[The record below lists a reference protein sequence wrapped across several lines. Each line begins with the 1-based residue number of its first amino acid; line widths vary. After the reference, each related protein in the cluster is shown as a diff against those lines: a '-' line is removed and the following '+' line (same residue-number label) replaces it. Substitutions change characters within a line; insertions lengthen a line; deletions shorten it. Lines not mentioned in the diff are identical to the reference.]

1 MDKIE
6 KKDKIQITRSGEFSY
21 TICLRRDF
29 SQLAAS
35 VAACRPQGGKIC
47 IVTDTHVRPLYMEEV
62 KSCPPYRD
70 CTHISST
77 MALNGGICS
86 WRWAAAWWVI

>member
-62 KSCPPYRD
+62 KRELEQAFQTVTDRKS
-70 CTHISST
+70 
-77 MALNGGICS
+77 
-86 WRWAAAWWVI
+86 VV